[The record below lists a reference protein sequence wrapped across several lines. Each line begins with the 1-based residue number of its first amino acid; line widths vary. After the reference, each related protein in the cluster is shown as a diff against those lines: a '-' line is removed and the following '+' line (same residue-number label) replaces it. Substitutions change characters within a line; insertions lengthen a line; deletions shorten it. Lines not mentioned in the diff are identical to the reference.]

1 MTESELLRLLSNPNS
16 KTRGFT
22 YLFDLYKQRLYHH
35 IHSITHNHQYTDD
48 VLQNTFIKVYQH
60 IDHFEGKS
68 SLYTWLYRIASNEAL
83 SFLKKEAK
91 HQQISID
98 ELRLST
104 LNKHQTTDDLDI
116 PKIEK
121 KLSKALVQL
130 PHRQAMVFSMH
141 HDQHLKL
148 KEIAVILETSL
159 GNVKSLHHLAQ
170 KKIKTILK
178 QD

>member
-1 MTESELLRLLSNPNS
+1 MKLE
-16 KTRGFT
+16 
-22 YLFDLYKQRLYHH
+22 
-35 IHSITHNHQYTDD
+35 
-48 VLQNTFIKVYQH
+48 
-60 IDHFEGKS
+60 
-68 SLYTWLYRIASNEAL
+68 
-83 SFLKKEAK
+83 FLKKEAK

-116 PKIEK
+116 PKIK
-121 KLSKALVQL
+121 KLSKALAQL

-170 KKIKTILK
+170 KKLK
-178 QD
+178 QF